1 MPLNITASAIA
12 KRKRN
17 LDMDSQLQLLLGK
30 TPQELDEWI
39 NANVNSLED
48 VKFVMKR
55 LLRLV
60 IYVVKKIN

>member
-1 MPLNITASAIA
+1 MSINVQATEQA
-12 KRKRN
+12 KRKKDIKR
-17 LDMDSQLQLLLGK
+17 DTQLQLLLNK